1 MILALFT
8 ELLSAGGVQF
18 AGRQTAAVLA
28 ELAHERKLPYRFL
41 SLNDPG
47 REYELSFG
55 SMHFRFRGFA
65 RGKAQFSRAGI
76 QGAAGRTGFVVAGHP
91 HLAPPAAA
99 VKMISPKRR
108 MLVMAHGIEVWDP
121 MTRIR
126 RAALCKADLLT
137 APSGDTARKLVEI
150 QQAKQDRVSLLPWSI
165 DPELWALA
173 QSGKPGRP
181 AGLPDGR
188 VVLTV
193 GRWMSSERY
202 KGLDHL
208 IRAVAVIRRDVPDMK
223 LIAIGNGDDLP
234 RLQALAHEAG
244 VTDRV
249 HFLAKVSREELAGYY
264 AHCDLFALPS
274 AGEGFGLVFLEAM
287 AFGKPVIGG
296 AHGGTPDVVED
307 GSVGYL
313 VRHGDAAQLC
323 DAMKKLLADSTLR
336 GEMGTRGRELV
347 RSRFLLEHF
356 KTRLARCLDTPCEF

>member
-8 ELLSAGGVQF
+8 ELLSTGGVQF

-28 ELAHERKLPYRFL
+28 ELADERKLSYRFL

-47 REYELSFG
+47 SEHELSFG
-55 SMHFRFRGFA
+55 SMRFRFRGFA

-76 QGAAGRTGFVVAGHP
+76 QGAAGRAGFVVAGHP

-108 MLVMAHGIEVWDP
+108 MLVMAHGVEVWNP

-126 RAALCKADLLT
+126 RAALRKADVLT

-150 QQAKQDRVSLLPWSI
+150 QQARRDRVSLLPWSI

-173 QSGKPGRP
+173 QSAKRERP
-181 AGLPDGR
+181 AGLPAGR
-188 VVLTV
+188 IVLTV

-208 IRAVAVIRRDVPDMK
+208 IRAVAVIRRDVPDIM
-223 LIAIGNGDDLP
+223 LVAVGDGDDLP
-234 RLQALAHEAG
+234 RLQGLARDAG
-244 VTDRV
+244 VTERV
-249 HFLAKVSREELAGYY
+249 NFLAKVSREELAGCY

-296 AHGGTPDVVED
+296 AHGGTPDVVQD

-313 VRHGDAAQLC
+313 VRHEDAEQLC
-323 DAMKKLLADSTLR
+323 AAMKKLLVDGTLR
-336 GEMGTRGRELV
+336 GEMGARGRELV
-347 RSRFLLEHF
+347 RSHFLLEHF